1 MTFSQDLI
9 KSAKDHRC
17 IPNTDGKPFWASAD
31 PAKTFRAQHLCAGNA
46 ELETA
51 VTQKISTLTTEESKM
66 QLWKRFNS
74 MPFYPELIDLYKSL
88 EPYGILTQQVT
99 YNESLNFLSIV
110 EVLTLHDY
118 YVSQGQN
125 QFLDFAYTHVGDG
138 GDGGDVGDGLDYENI
153 IHRIFMIAKTDTYDK
168 FIVAQHT
175 LENMD
180 GVHARLLHYEAD
192 LVKEKIIDFEI
203 IGIGII
209 NLPKKYILDLDL
221 QLGCDNVVLGD
232 TKLGEI
238 HMCRICGTND
248 LFIAVINGKRIVG
261 KNSNSELQQ
270 FQTIPNIVKGKTLCD
285 FVIYL
290 PADYKISPK
299 QHYVKLLNDQIA
311 NSILFKR
318 EVKTILEGLPQFD
331 FRQFWERDLCYD
343 YDSY

>member
-9 KSAKDHRC
+9 NSAKEHRC

-31 PAKTFRAQHLCAGNA
+31 PAKTFRAQHLCAGNT

-51 VTQKISTLTTEESKM
+51 VTQEISTLTTEDSKM
-66 QLWKRFNS
+66 ELWKRFNS

-110 EVLTLHDY
+110 EVLALHDY

-138 GDGGDVGDGLDYENI
+138 GDGLDYENI

-175 LENMD
+175 LENMG

-192 LVKEKIIDFEI
+192 LVKEKIIDFEL
-203 IGIGII
+203 IGIGILS
-209 NLPKKYILDLDL
+209 LPKNYILDLDL
-221 QLGCDNVVLGD
+221 QLGCDNVVLGE
-232 TKLGEI
+232 TKQGEI

-248 LFIAVINGKRIVG
+248 LFISVINGKRIVG
-261 KNSNSELQQ
+261 KNSHSGIQE
-270 FQTIPNIVKGKTLCD
+270 FQTIPNIVTGKTLCD

-290 PADYKISPK
+290 PADYKTSPK
-299 QHYVKLLNDQIA
+299 QHYEKLLHDQIA
-311 NSILFKR
+311 MSILFKR

-331 FRQFWERDLCYD
+331 FRESWERDLCYD